1 MLTQKIIEPSTS
13 SYNSTIILVPKKSTN
28 VSDNLGRA
36 KYFSTL
42 DLYSGFWQVPLEEQ
56 SRNLTSFST
65 AEGSFRF
72 NVLPFGLNVA
82 PNSFARM
89 MSIAFSGLD
98 PATAFL
104 YLDDIIVVGASV
116 EHHLKNL
123 ESVQY
128 L

>member
-13 SYNSTIILVPKKSTN
+13 SYNSPIILVPKKSTN